1 MGYLY
6 MIQQELEVTGSFI
19 QSIIVFCWKQD
30 MCPFHYS
37 FRKNI
42 PSPHQSMH
50 MHPFAPME
58 YTNTQKQR
66 FGLVSVV
73 HAQRQR

>member
-6 MIQQELEVTGSFI
+6 RIQQELEVTGSFI

-58 YTNTQKQR
+58 YTNTQKQK

>member
-1 MGYLY
+1 MDYLY
-6 MIQQELEVTGSFI
+6 RIQQELEVTGSFI
-19 QSIIVFCWKQD
+19 QSIIVLYWKQD

-37 FRKNI
+37 FRENI

-50 MHPFAPME
+50 MHSFAPME
-58 YTNTQKQR
+58 FTNTLKQR

-73 HAQRQR
+73 DAQRQR

>member
-6 MIQQELEVTGSFI
+6 RIQQELEVTGSFI
-19 QSIIVFCWKQD
+19 QSIIVFCWKPD